1 MLKAGTLL
9 TLMDM
14 GFGVCNGL
22 PNIKLSLEIMRSFSS
37 KTGGEYVM
45 SDAVEKALL
54 PGINIMAQHLVA
66 LEERETAQEMWLTW
80 LTAVGG
86 VTMGGAFMFLLMRR
100 MVMKRT
106 PQAGVALESVKVG

>member
-9 TLMDM
+9 TLVDM
-14 GFGVCNGL
+14 GFGVCDGL

-86 VTMGGAFMFLLMRR
+86 LTMGGVFMFLLMRR

-106 PQAGVALESVKVG
+106 PRAGAAHENVKVG